1 MGIHFKHKLT
11 KQPLT
16 LKERKEKYKIW
27 PDITGRIEKVLEC
40 FLSTANVIP
49 SSKKGCIEIGSNEAS
64 HDKVTHS
71 IETFLRIYFMP
82 LWGFIPEFILL
93 RIYFMSPSLKE
104 GFIFN

>member
-1 MGIHFKHKLT
+1 MGRHNGEDRESSRMFSFDGERHSKL
-11 KQPLT
+11 
-16 LKERKEKYKIW
+16 E
-27 PDITGRIEKVLEC
+27 
-40 FLSTANVIP
+40 
-49 SSKKGCIEIGSNEAS
+49 KGCIEIGSNEAS

-104 GFIFN
+104 GFIFNCLSLVG